1 LKAACVAANGEMT
14 EMKIAEIE
22 AAVRAKAPH
31 KIMPGPHTLV
41 AAVALIL
48 REKDREAETLLIKR
62 VNRVGDPWSGQVALP
77 GGRRDGSES
86 LIETAIR
93 ETKEEVGIDLSA
105 EGRVLGELDD
115 IKGHIDAIVTPFVA
129 EVRGPVH
136 VDPNA
141 EVASY
146 DWVPLNRLE
155 RYVYV
160 DIPSSHETLR
170 RRAYRVNEF
179 LIWGLTYRIL
189 SRAIRLARRANDRP

>member
-1 LKAACVAANGEMT
+1 MT

-105 EGRVLGELDD
+105 EGRVLGALDD

-189 SRAIRLARRANDRP
+189 SRAIRLAKRVND